1 MNVFFLNKIKAY
13 IYDMEKVILNNYRC
27 FEHIEL
33 SFKEEVNLLIGDNSS
48 GKTTLIRAFSSV
60 LNSFFI
66 GFSDENTRFFGLAQ
80 NDFSIKESLTG
91 LANEPQIR
99 IDFKYLDIEAS
110 LELNSKKGRTL
121 TTPLKPINLIGKEL
135 YNGLFQAGVQVKSL
149 PLFASFSTSDIHTN
163 RKINGDRFKRYEH
176 KPSFGYYE
184 CLQGDG
190 FLEYWTKRL
199 LILKEAQKGEI
210 EIEGV
215 RLAVQKAL
223 GSEGCNVISDIQ
235 IRHNQGKVYYI
246 LTDNREVDTDNLSDG
261 LRRLVNI
268 VLDLSFRCM
277 LLNKGIYELEA
288 CKKTTGTVLIDEIDL
303 HLHPT
308 LQSVVVK
315 GLRNAFPKL
324 QFIIT
329 SHAPMVMTEIP
340 IDNKNKIYRLAYSKA
355 DGYSA
360 QEIQT
365 YGLDASTIIDAV
377 LGVVPRSKD
386 VDDRL
391 NNLFSM
397 IDSDEYENAKKVLS
411 TMQEEFGDN
420 LPELTKAEAMLNFLT
435 DNDD

>member
-1 MNVFFLNKIKAY
+1 
-13 IYDMEKVILNNYRC
+13 
-27 FEHIEL
+27 
-33 SFKEEVNLLIGDNSS
+33 
-48 GKTTLIRAFSSV
+48 
-60 LNSFFI
+60 
-66 GFSDENTRFFGLAQ
+66 
-80 NDFSIKESLTG
+80 
-91 LANEPQIR
+91 
-99 IDFKYLDIEAS
+99 

>member
-1 MNVFFLNKIKAY
+1 
-13 IYDMEKVILNNYRC
+13 MEKIILNNYRC
-27 FEHIEL
+27 FERIEFTF
-33 SFKEEVNLLIGDNSS
+33 SEEVNLLIGDNSS

-80 NDFSIKESLTG
+80 NDFSIVESSTG
-91 LANEPQIR
+91 LANESKIK
-99 IDFKYLDIEAS
+99 IDFNYLNIDAS

-121 TTPLKPINLIGKEL
+121 QKPLDTIYKVGKEL
-135 YNGLFQAGVQVKSL
+135 YQGLFKDGNQVLSL
-149 PLFASFSTSDIHTN
+149 PLFTSFSTSDIHTN
-163 RKINGDRFKRYEH
+163 RKSDIYTNRKINVDRFKRYEH

-223 GSEGCNVISDIQ
+223 GSEGCNIISDIQ

-246 LTDNREVDTDNLSDG
+246 LTDNREVDTNNLSDG

-288 CKKTTGTVLIDEIDL
+288 CQKTNGTVLIDEIDL

-340 IDNKNKIYRLAYSKA
+340 IDNKNKIYQLAYSKQN
-355 DGYSA
+355 GYSA

-365 YGLDASTIIDAV
+365 YGLDASTIIDTV

-391 NNLFSM
+391 KKLFSF
-397 IDSDEYENAKKVLS
+397 IDIEKHDEAFDMLKNMRS
-411 TMQEEFGDN
+411 EFGDN
-420 LPELTKAEAMLNFLT
+420 LPELAEAEAMLTFLT

>member
-1 MNVFFLNKIKAY
+1 
-13 IYDMEKVILNNYRC
+13 MEKVILNNYRC

-33 SFKEEVNLLIGDNSS
+33 SFNEEVNLLIGDNSS

-66 GFSDENTRFFGLAQ
+66 GFSDENTRFVGLAQ
-80 NDFSIKESLTG
+80 NDFSIVESSTG
-91 LANEPQIR
+91 LANESKIK
-99 IDFKYLDIEAS
+99 IDFNYLNVDAS

-121 TTPLKPINLIGKEL
+121 QKPLDPIYKVGKEL
-135 YNGLFQAGVQVKSL
+135 YQGLFQEGNQILSL
-149 PLFASFSTSDIHTN
+149 PLFASFSTADIHTN
-163 RKINGDRFKRYEH
+163 RKINGDKFKRYEH

-199 LILKEAQKGEI
+199 LILKEAQKGDI

-235 IRHNQGKVYYI
+235 IRHNQGKVYYF
-246 LTDNREVDTDNLSDG
+246 LTDNREVDTNNLSDG

-277 LLNKGIYELEA
+277 LLNKGIYKLEA
-288 CKKTTGTVLIDEIDL
+288 CQKTTGTVLIDEIDL

-340 IDNKNKIYRLAYSKA
+340 IDNKNKIYRLAYSKE

-365 YGLDASTIIDAV
+365 YGLDASTIIEAV
-377 LGVVPRSKD
+377 LGVVPRSID

-391 NNLFSM
+391 NSLFSM
-397 IDSDEYENAKKVLS
+397 IDSDEYENARKVLS
-411 TMQEEFGDN
+411 TMRKEFGDN
-420 LPELTKAEAMLNFLT
+420 LPELSKAEAMLNFLVNN
-435 DNDD
+435 ND